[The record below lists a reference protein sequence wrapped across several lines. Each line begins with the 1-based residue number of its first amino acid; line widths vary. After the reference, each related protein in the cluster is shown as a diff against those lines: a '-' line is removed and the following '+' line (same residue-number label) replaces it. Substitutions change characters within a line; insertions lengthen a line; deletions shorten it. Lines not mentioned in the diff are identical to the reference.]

1 LIVCLFVR
9 KSKLGCIL
17 DRPSALFLKYYR
29 LQIITVINHMASAN
43 LVAYYLALRSLSPGS
58 NKSEGKKGID
68 HSQHEENRD
77 QTPPKEPVSNPEV
90 TEKNDENFELFGDD
104 EEDTAWEERI
114 QKKADE
120 QLALKASSGKEKPIM
135 KSVVVLDVKPWEDTT
150 DMQVLEA
157 KVRAIEMEGLEWKA
171 SKLVLIGYG
180 IKKTSN
186 FLSRCG

>member
-1 LIVCLFVR
+1 
-9 KSKLGCIL
+9 
-17 DRPSALFLKYYR
+17 
-29 LQIITVINHMASAN
+29 MASAN

-58 NKSEGKKGID
+58 KKTEEKKGVE
-68 HSQHEENRD
+68 HSQHEENKD

-90 TEKNDENFELFGDD
+90 TEKKDENFELFGDD
-104 EEDTAWEERI
+104 DEDTAWEERI

-120 QLALKASSGKEKPIM
+120 QLALKASSGKEKPVM

-150 DMQVLEA
+150 DMQELEA

-180 IKKTSN
+180 IKKLQISCHVVDEKVSVDDIQEKIQE
-186 FLSRCG
+186 FEEYVQSSDIVQFFKL